1 MRLFI
6 HRSFAF
12 LLLLLVV
19 VVTSVAA
26 GSYHRNHPTQTTSI
40 VQSSRRASELVPYF
54 GGGRFL
60 FPIEISIPDLVN
72 GVLSTFRYLWVR
84 FQWLFGI
91 SDTTIVGAK
100 DPPVLMQLVTPSP
113 ALKAV
118 PLAPEAV
125 FCTPIKTVSV
135 EVDDPVRH
143 PYMHKTKRRKKR
155 RRRRP
160 TALEKTE
167 TEAIDWD
174 MVALE
179 AWSLL

>member
-1 MRLFI
+1 MHLFSV
-6 HRSFAF
+6 RWC
-12 LLLLLVV
+12 LLLAGLSV
-19 VVTSVAA
+19 SVALQTLPKTPSTDA
-26 GSYHRNHPTQTTSI
+26 EVIAQRDLIPYHG
-40 VQSSRRASELVPYF
+40 V
-54 GGGRFL
+54 GRFL
-60 FPIEISIPDLVN
+60 FPIEISIPDLIN

-84 FQWLFGI
+84 FQWLLGI

-143 PYMHKTKRRKKR
+143 PYMHKTNRRKRRKKR
-155 RRRRP
+155 RRRP
-160 TALEKTE
+160 LEKT
-167 TEAIDWD
+167 AIDWD

>member
-1 MRLFI
+1 MRLFTLGWC
-6 HRSFAF
+6 
-12 LLLLLVV
+12 LLLAT
-19 VVTSVAA
+19 VTSVTVA
-26 GSYHRNHPTQTTSI
+26 SPHPGTEQI
-40 VQSSRRASELVPYF
+40 VQSVARATSELIPYLST
-54 GGGRFL
+54 GRLL
-60 FPIEISIPDLVN
+60 FPIEISIPDLIN
-72 GVLSTFRYLWVR
+72 GVLSTFRYLWIR
-84 FQWLFGI
+84 FQWLLGI

-143 PYMHKTKRRKKR
+143 PYMHKTNRRKRRRK

-160 TALEKTE
+160 TEKTV
-167 TEAIDWD
+167 IDWD

>member
-1 MRLFI
+1 MRLFTL
-6 HRSFAF
+6 RSF
-12 LLLLLVV
+12 LLLA
-19 VVTSVAA
+19 VTFVTA
-26 GSYHRNHPTQTTSI
+26 GAYRNFPTQTQTTSI
-40 VQSSRRASELVPYF
+40 AQSRPGGSDLVPYL
-54 GGGRFL
+54 GTGRFL

-100 DPPVLMQLVTPSP
+100 DPPILMQLVTPSP

-155 RRRRP
+155 RRRP
-160 TALEKTE
+160 VEKTA
-167 TEAIDWD
+167 AIDWD

>member
-1 MRLFI
+1 MHLFTL
-6 HRSFAF
+6 RWCV
-12 LLLLLVV
+12 LLVAFS
-19 VVTSVAA
+19 VTVALQSSSKNPST
-26 GSYHRNHPTQTTSI
+26 GTELI
-40 VQSSRRASELVPYF
+40 VQSGSRAADLIPYH
-54 GGGRFL
+54 GVGRFL
-60 FPIEISIPDLVN
+60 FPIEISIPDMIN

-84 FQWLFGI
+84 FQWLLGI

-100 DPPVLMQLVTPSP
+100 DPPILMQLVTPSP

-143 PYMHKTKRRKKR
+143 PYMHKTNRRKRRKKR
-155 RRRRP
+155 RRIP
-160 TALEKTE
+160 TEKT
-167 TEAIDWD
+167 AIDWD

>member
-1 MRLFI
+1 MRLFTLGWCLLVTTLSVTVAYE
-6 HRSFAF
+6 SFAKAPSGGTE
-12 LLLLLVV
+12 L
-19 VVTSVAA
+19 T
-26 GSYHRNHPTQTTSI
+26 
-40 VQSSRRASELVPYF
+40 VQSVSRAVDLIPYH
-54 GGGRFL
+54 GVGRFL
-60 FPIEISIPDLVN
+60 FPIEISIPDLIN
-72 GVLSTFRYLWVR
+72 GVLSTFRYLWIR
-84 FQWLFGI
+84 FQWLLGI

-143 PYMHKTKRRKKR
+143 PYMHKTNRRKRRKKR
-155 RRRRP
+155 RRRP
-160 TALEKTE
+160 IEKT
-167 TEAIDWD
+167 AIDWD

>member
-1 MRLFI
+1 MYLSTLGWCILLTAFSVTVA
-6 HRSFAF
+6 HQSFPKNPSSGTE
-12 LLLLLVV
+12 L
-19 VVTSVAA
+19 
-26 GSYHRNHPTQTTSI
+26 I
-40 VQSSRRASELVPYF
+40 VQSASRVSDLIPYH
-54 GGGRFL
+54 GAGRLL
-60 FPIEISIPDLVN
+60 FPIEISIPDLIN

-84 FQWLFGI
+84 FQWLLGV

-143 PYMHKTKRRKKR
+143 PYMHKTNRRKRRKKR
-155 RRRRP
+155 RRRP
-160 TALEKTE
+160 TEKT
-167 TEAIDWD
+167 AIDWD

>member
-1 MRLFI
+1 MC
-6 HRSFAF
+6 
-12 LLLLLVV
+12 
-19 VVTSVAA
+19 
-26 GSYHRNHPTQTTSI
+26 
-40 VQSSRRASELVPYF
+40 AS
-54 GGGRFL
+54 GTG
-60 FPIEISIPDLVN
+60 IPDLIN
-72 GVLSTFRYLWVR
+72 GVLSTFRYLWIR
-84 FQWLFGI
+84 FQWLLGI

-143 PYMHKTKRRKKR
+143 PYMHKTNRRKRRKKR
-155 RRRRP
+155 RRRP
-160 TALEKTE
+160 TEKT
-167 TEAIDWD
+167 AIDWD

>member
-1 MRLFI
+1 MRLFT
-6 HRSFAF
+6 
-12 LLLLLVV
+12 LTWCLVV
-19 VVTSVAA
+19 AVTSAAVASPSFHSTKPSR
-26 GSYHRNHPTQTTSI
+26 GVEQT
-40 VQSSRRASELVPYF
+40 VQHSPVSRTNDLIPYL
-54 GGGRFL
+54 GVGRFL
-60 FPIEISIPDLVN
+60 FPIEISIPDLIN
-72 GVLSTFRYLWVR
+72 GVLSTFRYLWIR
-84 FQWLFGI
+84 FQWLLGI
-91 SDTTIVGAK
+91 SDTTIIGAK

-118 PLAPEAV
+118 PLAPDAV

-143 PYMHKTKRRKKR
+143 PYMHKTNRRKRRRK

-160 TALEKTE
+160 TEKT
-167 TEAIDWD
+167 AIDWD